1 LISTDD
7 SCPWHQ
13 EEKHSLELEG
23 TMSTVKNVR
32 MYR

>member
-1 LISTDD
+1 MIAF
-7 SCPWHQ
+7 PWPQ

-32 MYR
+32 MYK